1 MTRIYESDL
10 YGTGK
15 SEILLENSC
24 LKVIIS
30 PHLGGRVVN
39 VSAGERQFLYST
51 YPEGG
56 ASELYTEFGGIEEFL
71 ERPPGILWR
80 SAWQSRIEE
89 NRVNLCF
96 KQEHIFVEKRISLDE
111 SLPVVEIE
119 YSLLNVGPNLL
130 KRAFGIHSEI
140 CLDNDASA
148 SRYHIPVKE
157 GILSGG
163 REQTRKRYVHPS
175 QGWCAATGRES
186 LVAMLF
192 PDKLLDGVEVHY
204 PKAGTHL
211 SLSPLIYYVGLAPGK
226 EARFTCAIHFG
237 EGNAGLAAELWK
249 EHYDKLP
256 GQYISAPK
264 DRLEMAKSF
273 ENPKDEQMPAG
284 AEDSEESQ
292 LLLEKMSR
300 FEEHKSERMEILH
313 LLREKQIT
321 AAEAIERFRS
331 MKLRSTQ
338 SNGLSDPIG
347 K

>member
-1 MTRIYESDL
+1 MARVSESEL

-15 SEILLENSC
+15 SEIILENSC

-30 PHLGGRVVN
+30 PHLGGRIVN
-39 VSAGERQFLYST
+39 VSAGERHFLHST
-51 YPEGG
+51 YPEGR
-56 ASELYTEFGGIEEFL
+56 ASELYTGFGGIEEFL
-71 ERPPGILWR
+71 ERPPGVLWR
-80 SAWQSRIEE
+80 SAWQSQIDGDT
-89 NRVNLCF
+89 VNLCV
-96 KQEHIFVEKRISLDE
+96 KREHIFVEKRIYLDE
-111 SLPVVEIE
+111 SLPVVKIE
-119 YSLLNVGPNLL
+119 YSLLNVGPNLT
-130 KRAFGIHSEI
+130 KHAFGIYSEI
-140 CLDNDASA
+140 CLDSDTSSN
-148 SRYHIPVKE
+148 RYHIPVKE

-163 REQTRKRYVHPS
+163 REQTRKRYVRPS

-186 LVAMLF
+186 LIAMLF

-204 PKAGTHL
+204 PKACTHL

-237 EGNAGLAAELWK
+237 EGNADLAAEFWK

-284 AEDSEESQ
+284 AEDSEERQ

-300 FEEHKSERMEILH
+300 FEEHKNKRMEILR

-321 AAEAIERFRS
+321 AAEAVERFRV
-331 MKLRSTQ
+331 MKI
-338 SNGLSDPIG
+338 SD
-347 K
+347 

>member
-1 MTRIYESDL
+1 MAKAYESDL
-10 YGTGK
+10 YRTGK
-15 SEILLENSC
+15 SEIVLENSC

-30 PHLGGRVVN
+30 PHLGGRIVN

-80 SAWQSRIEE
+80 SAWQFRIDED
-89 NRVNLCF
+89 RLNLCF

-111 SLPVVEIE
+111 SLPVVKIE

-140 CLDNDASA
+140 CLDSDASA

-163 REQTRKRYVHPS
+163 REQTRKRYVRPS
-175 QGWCAATGRES
+175 QGWCAGTCQES
-186 LVAMLF
+186 LIAMLF
-192 PDKLLDGVEVHY
+192 PDRLLDGVEVHY
-204 PKAGTHL
+204 PMAGTHL

-226 EARFTCAIHFG
+226 EARFACAIYFG
-237 EGNAGLAAELWK
+237 KGNADFAAELWK
-249 EHYDKLP
+249 SCVDELP
-256 GQYISAPK
+256 RQYISVPK

-273 ENPKDEQMPAG
+273 ENPEGEQMPAG
-284 AEDSEESQ
+284 AEDSEERQ

-313 LLREKQIT
+313 LLHEKQIT
-321 AAEAIERFRS
+321 AAEAVERFRV
-331 MKLRSTQ
+331 MKRHST
-338 SNGLSDPIG
+338 
-347 K
+347 